1 MASNTLVEEAKAD
14 IEEKGF
20 HKIDD
25 SEIGT
30 KIAVMRDSGL
40 SFYMHNESGFQF
52 CRDHVLLN
60 EYIQNTINAPSS
72 DAGSRYLLVHQG
84 SFAADPGHIY
94 TFRNGGEKPD
104 ILIVQAWPRNSR
116 ATFYS
121 GSHKAGSRVKR
132 LSGATSLWET
142 AKAQLQNAG
151 YKAESVSFE
160 QGGLVICDARVF
172 FERQEER
179 TYVYSY
185 IKLSVLEQLLKEDH
199 QNRLGV
205 QLPASCDDA
214 HELDKLGIYRK
225 R

>member
-1 MASNTLVEEAKAD
+1 MAANTLVEEAKAD

-40 SFYMHNESGFQF
+40 SFYMHHESGFQF

-72 DAGSRYLLVHQG
+72 DAGSRYLLAHQG
-84 SFAADPGHIY
+84 SFAAYPNHI
-94 TFRNGGEKPD
+94 
-104 ILIVQAWPRNSR
+104 WSR
-116 ATFYS
+116 I
-121 GSHKAGSRVKR
+121 KR
-132 LSGATSLWET
+132 TDGATPLWET

-160 QGGLVICDARVF
+160 QGGLVICDARIF

-185 IKLSVLEQLLKEDH
+185 IKLSFLEQLLKEDH
-199 QNRLGV
+199 NNRLGV
-205 QLPASCDDA
+205 RLPASCDDA

>member
-40 SFYMHNESGFQF
+40 SFYMHHESGFQF

-60 EYIQNTINAPSS
+60 EYIQNIINALSS
-72 DAGSRYLLVHQG
+72 DAGSRYLLAHQG
-84 SFAADPGHIY
+84 SLAAYPNHIWSSLK
-94 TFRNGGEKPD
+94 R
-104 ILIVQAWPRNSR
+104 
-116 ATFYS
+116 S
-121 GSHKAGSRVKR
+121 G
-132 LSGATSLWET
+132 GATPLWE
-142 AKAQLQNAG
+142 AAPAHLENGG

-160 QGGLVICDARVF
+160 HGGFVICDARIF
-172 FERQEER
+172 FERHEER
-179 TYVYSY
+179 TYIYTYVTSSY
-185 IKLSVLEQLLKEDH
+185 LDQLEQLPKEKHRDIF
-199 QNRLGV
+199 GV
-205 QLPASCDDA
+205 QQLPASCDDA
-214 HELDKLGIYRK
+214 RELEKLGIYRK

>member
-1 MASNTLVEEAKAD
+1 MAANTLVEEAKAD

-40 SFYMHNESGFQF
+40 SFYMHHESGFQF

-72 DAGSRYLLVHQG
+72 DAGSRYLLAHQG
-84 SFAADPGHIY
+84 SFAAYPNHIS
-94 TFRNGGEKPD
+94 
-104 ILIVQAWPRNSR
+104 WPRNSR
-116 ATFYS
+116 VTFYS
-121 GSHKAGSRVKR
+121 GSHKAGSRIKR
-132 LSGATSLWET
+132 TDGATPLWET

-160 QGGLVICDARVF
+160 QGGLVICDARIF

-185 IKLSVLEQLLKEDH
+185 IKLSFLEQLLKEDH
-199 QNRLGV
+199 NNRLGV
-205 QLPASCDDA
+205 RLPASCDDA